1 MDELLAYIGANWL
14 EWLFAAA
21 TAILAALYRRIAATL
36 KEEQL
41 KHAAVAAG
49 VQALLRESIVS
60 SYNRYQE
67 KGYAP
72 IYAKESIRRVYAAY
86 HDLGGNDVATG
97 LYNKLLAMPDRK
109 EDDDDHDDK

>member
-1 MDELLAYIGANWL
+1 MDELLAYIGSNWL
-14 EWLFAAA
+14 QWLFAAT

-36 KEEQL
+36 KEEQT

-49 VQALLRESIVS
+49 VQALLRESIITN
-60 SYNRYQE
+60 YNRYQE

-72 IYAKESIRRVYAAY
+72 IYVKESIRRVFSAY

-109 EDDDDHDDK
+109 EDDDHDDK